1 MLFPLKMESFHQLGG
16 IYMKINMTEATAWAR
31 ITAYMA
37 ENRLNTAFEA
47 ESQQNMAVEAKIE
60 DHENKETKDRRLDCI
75 YDDEPLGFEKNPIS
89 EVPKMQAQDPL
100 EEIDI
105 GDGSIKR
112 PTYISAN
119 ITSSLKEKLV
129 PLLREFKDV

>member
-37 ENRLNTAFEA
+37 ENRLNTTFEA

-60 DHENKETKDRRLDCI
+60 EHENKETRNKALLVQKMARNLTLGNVVRRDNI
-75 YDDEPLGFEKNPIS
+75 R
-89 EVPKMQAQDPL
+89 
-100 EEIDI
+100 
-105 GDGSIKR
+105 KR
-112 PTYISAN
+112 LAA
-119 ITSSLKEKLV
+119 SSQFTTFQNALI
-129 PLLREFKDV
+129 